1 MLRKFIENPVL
12 STVISVIIVILGILG
27 LLSLPITQ
35 YPEIAP
41 PTVQVVA
48 NYQGANSETVM
59 KSVIVPLE
67 EEINGVEKMAYM
79 SSKASNDGSG
89 VITIVFD
96 QGADADMAAVNVQNR
111 VNQAMSQL
119 PEEVVRYGITTTK
132 RLSSEI
138 FSFMYYSEDEQ
149 YDQAFLENY
158 VRINIL
164 PKLKRVNGVGDAS
177 ISGGKEYSMRVWL
190 KPNEMASYGLAPS
203 DIIKALAEQNVEA
216 APGKIG
222 ENSGQT
228 FQYSLRYTGRLENK
242 EEFGDI
248 VIRATEAG
256 RFLRL
261 RDVADIEMGAYSNA
275 TSITAYGKAGT
286 YVAINQTAGSNA
298 HNIIKECEQ
307 ILLDAEVEL
316 PKGTKFVVYA
326 NSNDFLLASI
336 SKLIS
341 TLVEAFILVFIVVL
355 LFLQDWRSTLIPAI
369 AVPVA
374 LIGTFF
380 FLNIFGFTINLLTLF
395 ALVLSIGIV
404 VDDAIIVVEAVHAKL
419 HHGASSAKQATI
431 SAMHEL
437 TTAIISITLVM
448 SAVFVPVTFID
459 GSVGI
464 FYKEFGITLA
474 VAIMISAVNAL
485 TLSPALCAMLLKPA
499 TEDDENKKGFSTRFK
514 TAFNKGFDRMTD
526 RYLGILHFLNKWRW
540 LSLGSVVLFGALF
553 YYLVKNTQTGFV
565 PNEDSSSIYA
575 NIILNPSTSLE
586 ETERI
591 TDLVDSVAMTIPEV
605 EYSSRLA
612 GMDFF
617 SGNGSSYA
625 VVFIKLKHWK
635 ERPRKE
641 QDINH
646 VVQNLFAKS
655 AFIKDANIVFFAGPT
670 LQGFGSN
677 TGFEVQLQDR
687 TNGAY
692 DVFEKVIGNFLGEL
706 NQRPEIMYAT
716 SSFNTNFPQYEVTVN
731 VERAKEADVSVTEI
745 LTTLQGYLGGIY
757 STNFNRFGKQ
767 YKVMIQAGPDA
778 RKNREAI
785 DQLYV
790 KSDDGKMAPIISF
803 INLKKVYGPE
813 FLTRFNLFNA
823 AYVNGAPNSGYS
835 SGDAIRAIE
844 EVASKTLPKGY
855 GFEYA
860 GLTREES
867 LSGNQTAIIF
877 VLSLLFVYFLLSA
890 QFKSY
895 ILPFSVLLSLPIG
908 LSGAF
913 LFARIFGI
921 ENNIFLQISLI
932 MLLGLLA
939 KNAILIVEFAL
950 QNRRMGQSIL
960 DAAMEGAKV
969 RLRPILMTSFAFIFG
984 LLPLM
989 LATGAGALSNKS
1001 IGTAAVGG
1009 MLIGTVVGVLV
1020 IPSLFILFQYLQ
1032 ERISRTTVLNDGSD
1046 NADRHS

>member
-1 MLRKFIENPVL
+1 
-12 STVISVIIVILGILG
+12 
-27 LLSLPITQ
+27 
-35 YPEIAP
+35 
-41 PTVQVVA
+41 
-48 NYQGANSETVM
+48 
-59 KSVIVPLE
+59 
-67 EEINGVEKMAYM
+67 
-79 SSKASNDGSG
+79 
-89 VITIVFD
+89 
-96 QGADADMAAVNVQNR
+96 
-111 VNQAMSQL
+111 
-119 PEEVVRYGITTTK
+119 
-132 RLSSEI
+132 
-138 FSFMYYSEDEQ
+138 
-149 YDQAFLENY
+149 
-158 VRINIL
+158 
-164 PKLKRVNGVGDAS
+164 
-177 ISGGKEYSMRVWL
+177 
-190 KPNEMASYGLAPS
+190 
-203 DIIKALAEQNVEA
+203 
-216 APGKIG
+216 
-222 ENSGQT
+222 
-228 FQYSLRYTGRLENK
+228 
-242 EEFGDI
+242 
-248 VIRATEAG
+248 
-256 RFLRL
+256 
-261 RDVADIEMGAYSNA
+261 
-275 TSITAYGKAGT
+275 
-286 YVAINQTAGSNA
+286 
-298 HNIIKECEQ
+298 
-307 ILLDAEVEL
+307 
-316 PKGTKFVVYA
+316 
-326 NSNDFLLASI
+326 
-336 SKLIS
+336 
-341 TLVEAFILVFIVVL
+341 
-355 LFLQDWRSTLIPAI
+355 
-369 AVPVA
+369 
-374 LIGTFF
+374 
-380 FLNIFGFTINLLTLF
+380 
-395 ALVLSIGIV
+395 
-404 VDDAIIVVEAVHAKL
+404 
-419 HHGASSAKQATI
+419 
-431 SAMHEL
+431 MHEL

-448 SAVFVPVTFID
+448 AAVFVPVTFID

-499 TEDDENKKGFSTRFK
+499 VEEDEKKKGFATRFK
-514 TAFNKGFDRMTD
+514 TAFNNGFDRMTD

-565 PNEDSSSIYA
+565 PNEDSSSVYA

-803 INLKKVYGPE
+803 IDLKKVYGPE
-813 FLTRFNLFNA
+813 FLTRFNLYNA
-823 AYVNGAPNSGYS
+823 AYVNGAPNPGYS

-867 LSGNQTAIIF
+867 LSGNQTVIIF
-877 VLSLLFVYFLLSA
+877 ILSLLFVYFLLSA

-950 QNRRMGQSIL
+950 QNRRLGQSIVM
-960 DAAMEGAKV
+960 AAMEGAKV

-1032 ERISRTTVLNDGSD
+1032 ERISGTTVLNDGSD

>member
-1 MLRKFIENPVL
+1 IPNPKIL
-12 STVISVIIVILGILG
+12 KAIS
-27 LLSLPITQ
+27 
-35 YPEIAP
+35 
-41 PTVQVVA
+41 
-48 NYQGANSETVM
+48 
-59 KSVIVPLE
+59 
-67 EEINGVEKMAYM
+67 
-79 SSKASNDGSG
+79 
-89 VITIVFD
+89 
-96 QGADADMAAVNVQNR
+96 
-111 VNQAMSQL
+111 
-119 PEEVVRYGITTTK
+119 
-132 RLSSEI
+132 
-138 FSFMYYSEDEQ
+138 
-149 YDQAFLENY
+149 
-158 VRINIL
+158 
-164 PKLKRVNGVGDAS
+164 
-177 ISGGKEYSMRVWL
+177 
-190 KPNEMASYGLAPS
+190 
-203 DIIKALAEQNVEA
+203 
-216 APGKIG
+216 
-222 ENSGQT
+222 
-228 FQYSLRYTGRLENK
+228 
-242 EEFGDI
+242 
-248 VIRATEAG
+248 
-256 RFLRL
+256 
-261 RDVADIEMGAYSNA
+261 
-275 TSITAYGKAGT
+275 
-286 YVAINQTAGSNA
+286 
-298 HNIIKECEQ
+298 
-307 ILLDAEVEL
+307 LLDAEVEL

-448 SAVFVPVTFID
+448 AAVFVPVTFID

-499 TEDDENKKGFSTRFK
+499 TEDDENKKGFATRFK

-526 RYLGILHFLNKWRW
+526 RYLGILHFLNKWKW
-540 LSLGSVVLFGALF
+540 LSLGSVALFGALF

-625 VVFIKLKHWK
+625 VVFIKLKHWR

-646 VVQNLFAKS
+646 VVQTLFAKS

-692 DVFEKVIGNFLGEL
+692 GAFEKVIGNFLGEL

-785 DQLYV
+785 EQLYV
-790 KSDDGKMAPIISF
+790 KSNDGKMAPIISF
-803 INLKKVYGPE
+803 IDLKKVYGPE

-823 AYVNGAPNSGYS
+823 AYVNGAPNPGYS

-867 LSGNQTAIIF
+867 LSGNQTVVIF
-877 VLSLLFVYFLLSA
+877 ILSLLFAYFLLSA

-939 KNAILIVEFAL
+939 
-950 QNRRMGQSIL
+950 
-960 DAAMEGAKV
+960 
-969 RLRPILMTSFAFIFG
+969 
-984 LLPLM
+984 
-989 LATGAGALSNKS
+989 
-1001 IGTAAVGG
+1001 
-1009 MLIGTVVGVLV
+1009 
-1020 IPSLFILFQYLQ
+1020 
-1032 ERISRTTVLNDGSD
+1032 
-1046 NADRHS
+1046 

>member
-48 NYQGANSETVM
+48 NYQGADSETVM

-138 FSFMYYSEDEQ
+138 FSFMYYSEDEHYNQ
-149 YDQAFLENY
+149 VFLENY

-190 KPNEMASYGLAPS
+190 KPTEMASYGLAPS
-203 DIIKALAEQNVEA
+203 DIIQALAEQNVEA

-228 FQYSLRYTGRLENK
+228 FQYSLKYTGRLENEDK
-242 EEFGDI
+242 FGDI

-307 ILLDAEVEL
+307 ILLDAEAEL

-404 VDDAIIVVEAVHAKL
+404 VDDAIIVVEAVHTKL

-431 SAMHEL
+431 NAMHEL

-448 SAVFVPVTFID
+448 AAVFVPVTFID

-474 VAIMISAVNAL
+474 VAILISAVNAL

-499 TEDDENKKGFSTRFK
+499 VEEDEKKKGFATRFK

-526 RYLGILHFLNKWRW
+526 RYLGILHFLNKWKW
-540 LSLGSVVLFGALF
+540 LSLGSVALFGALF

-625 VVFIKLKHWK
+625 VVFIKLKHWR

-646 VVQNLFAKS
+646 VVQTLFAKS

-692 DVFEKVIGNFLGEL
+692 GAFEKVIGNFLGEL

-785 DQLYV
+785 EQLYV
-790 KSDDGKMAPIISF
+790 KSNDGKMAPIISF
-803 INLKKVYGPE
+803 IDLKKVYGPE

-823 AYVNGAPNSGYS
+823 AYVNGAPNPGYS

-867 LSGNQTAIIF
+867 LSGNQTVIIF
-877 VLSLLFVYFLLSA
+877 ILSLLFAYFLLSA

-950 QNRRMGQSIL
+950 QNRRLGQTIV
-960 DAAMEGAKV
+960 DAAMYPPYELHV
-969 RLRPILMTSFAFIFG
+969 
-984 LLPLM
+984 
-989 LATGAGALSNKS
+989 
-1001 IGTAAVGG
+1001 
-1009 MLIGTVVGVLV
+1009 
-1020 IPSLFILFQYLQ
+1020 
-1032 ERISRTTVLNDGSD
+1032 
-1046 NADRHS
+1046 

>member
-1 MLRKFIENPVL
+1 MLKIFIENPVL
-12 STVISVIIVILGILG
+12 STVISIIIVILGVLG

-59 KSVIVPLE
+59 KSVIIPLE
-67 EEINGVEKMAYM
+67 EEINGVEKMVYM
-79 SSKASNDGSG
+79 SSKASNDGSA
-89 VITIVFD
+89 VITIVFE

-111 VNQAMSQL
+111 VNQAVSQL
-119 PEEVVRYGITTTK
+119 PEEVIKYGITTTK

-138 FSFMYYSEDEQ
+138 FSFMYYSEDDR

-158 VRINIL
+158 IRINVL
-164 PKLKRVNGVGDAS
+164 PKLKRIDGVGDAS
-177 ISGGKEYSMRVWL
+177 ISGGKEYSMRIWL
-190 KPNEMASYGLAPS
+190 KPNEMVAYGLTPTH
-203 DIIKALAEQNVEA
+203 IMQALSEQNVEA

-222 ENSGQT
+222 ENSNQT
-228 FQYSLRYTGRLENK
+228 FQYSLKYTGRLETEK
-242 EEFGDI
+242 EFGDI
-248 VIRATEAG
+248 VIRSTG
-256 RFLRL
+256 DGQFLRL
-261 RDVADIEMGAYSNA
+261 RDVADIDLGAYSYA
-275 TSITAYGKAGT
+275 TSITAYGKTGT

-307 ILLDAEVEL
+307 ILKDAESDL
-316 PKGTKFVVYA
+316 PAGTKFVQYA

-336 SKLIS
+336 NKLIS
-341 TLVEAFILVFIVVL
+341 TLIEAFVLVFIVVL

-380 FLNIFGFTINLLTLF
+380 FLNLFGFTINLLTLF

-419 HHGASSAKQATI
+419 HEGAKSAKQATI

-448 SAVFVPVTFID
+448 SAVFIPVTFID

-464 FYKEFGITLA
+464 FYREFGITLA
-474 VAIMISAVNAL
+474 VAILISAVNAL
-485 TLSPALCAMLLKPA
+485 TLSPALCAILLKPSK
-499 TEDDENKKGFSTRFK
+499 ENQEQEKGFTSRFK
-514 TAFNKGFDRMTD
+514 IAFNQGFNKITD
-526 RYLGILHFLNKWRW
+526 RYLGALRFLNRYKWI
-540 LSLGSVVLFGALF
+540 SLGSVVAFGTLF

-591 TDLVDSVAMTIPEV
+591 TDMVDSLAMTIPEV

-625 VVFIKLKHWK
+625 VVFIKLKHWDQ
-635 ERPRKE
+635 RPDKE
-641 QDINH
+641 QEIQH
-646 VVQNLFAKS
+646 VVQKLFAKA
-655 AFIKDANIVFFAGPT
+655 AFIKDAHIVFFAGPT

-692 DVFEKVIGNFLGEL
+692 DAFEKVMGNFLGAL

-716 SSFNTNFPQYEVTVN
+716 SSFNTNFPQYEVSIN
-731 VERAKEADVSVTEI
+731 IEKAKEANVSVTEI

-757 STNFNRFGKQ
+757 ATNFNRFGKQ
-767 YKVMIQAGPDA
+767 YKVMIQAAPSF
-778 RKNREAI
+778 RQNRQAI
-785 DQLYV
+785 EQLYV
-790 KSDDGKMAPIISF
+790 KNSEGEMAPIISF
-803 INLKKVYGPE
+803 IDLKKVYGPE
-813 FLTRFNLFNA
+813 FLTRFNLFNS
-823 AYVNGAPNSGYS
+823 AYVNGAPNHGYS
-835 SGDAIRAIE
+835 SGDAIQAIE
-844 EVASKTLPKGY
+844 EVAEQTLPKGY

-867 LSGNQTAIIF
+867 LSGNQTVIIF
-877 VLSLLFVYFLLSA
+877 LLSLLFVYFLLSA

-895 ILPFSVLLSLPIG
+895 ILPFAVLFSLPIG

-932 MLLGLLA
+932 MLIGLLA
-939 KNAILIVEFAL
+939 KNAILIVEFAF
-950 QNRRMGQSIL
+950 QYRKSGASII
-960 DAAMEGAKV
+960 DAALEGAKV

-1009 MLIGTVVGVLV
+1009 MLIGTIVGVLV
-1020 IPSLFILFQYLQ
+1020 IPSLYILFQYLH
-1032 ERISRTTVLNDGSD
+1032 ERISGKAYTIEN
-1046 NADRHS
+1046 